1 MTLIQGVIK
10 KTKRRKSYTSETTSD
25 DSDNSDMGVASSW
38 GSIATS
44 RKRKFSDEENETPDE
59 KKKTSEKGK
68 KTSNEGIVKDEKN
81 KRTVTNS
88 CSKMEQLH
96 SEITSEPFEFPIGNS
111 SVKQTCYVDMD
122 LD

>member
-44 RKRKFSDEENETPDE
+44 RKRKFSDEENETS
-59 KKKTSEKGK
+59 KKGK
-68 KTSNEGIVKDEKN
+68 KTSNEGIVKHEKN
-81 KRTVTNS
+81 KRTVTSS